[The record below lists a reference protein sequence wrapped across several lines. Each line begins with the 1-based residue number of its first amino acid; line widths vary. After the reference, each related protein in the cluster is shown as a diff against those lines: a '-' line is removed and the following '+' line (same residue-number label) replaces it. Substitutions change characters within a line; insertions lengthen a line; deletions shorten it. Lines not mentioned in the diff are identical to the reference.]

1 VLVNTGNEYFALE
14 NAAMLKLKDQIKAIL
29 ACDAKCTRGNFD
41 LDQEKFHNTYVNMK
55 ITLATGTL
63 TMKVPIFDLI
73 YYKDEST
80 KDDELHY
87 SIADIADWQTAGF
100 VEAGTT
106 MAMGRQFLINT
117 YVTFAAKGVE
127 RTISIGQLS
136 DMGKITSSERLW
148 LMLFGCFIVLLILLA
163 LLVKLCKKKGGEKG
177 DNYQAVQNS

>member
-29 ACDAKCTRGNFD
+29 ACDAQCTRGNFD
-41 LDQEKFHNTYVNMK
+41 LDQEKFHTTYVNMK

-80 KDDELHY
+80 KVDELQY
-87 SIADIADWQTAGF
+87 SIADIVDWQTAEF